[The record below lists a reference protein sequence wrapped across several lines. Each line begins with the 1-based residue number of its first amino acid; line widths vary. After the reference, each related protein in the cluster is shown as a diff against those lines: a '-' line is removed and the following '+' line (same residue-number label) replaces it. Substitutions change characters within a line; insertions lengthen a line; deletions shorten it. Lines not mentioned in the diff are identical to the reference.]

1 MFVEAYILMA
11 STPLYASLMRW
22 VRAVIIRLLTTVVQ
36 RMDSAILSQLNALPQ
51 IVVNVVVNIV
61 CVTAN
66 T

>member
-11 STPLYASLMRW
+11 STPSCASLMRW
-22 VRAVIIRLLTTVVQ
+22 VRAVINRLLTTVVQ